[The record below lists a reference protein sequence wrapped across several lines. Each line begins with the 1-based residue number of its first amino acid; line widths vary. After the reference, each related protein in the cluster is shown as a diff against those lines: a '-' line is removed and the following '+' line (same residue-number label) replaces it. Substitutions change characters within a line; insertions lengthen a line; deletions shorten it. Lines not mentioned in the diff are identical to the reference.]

1 MKNKKFNFWIFLV
14 CLLIVFLVVGGIGGI
29 FTSANTN
36 TPWYDSIKPSITPPS
51 IVFPIVW
58 NTLFLLIS
66 FSLYFAWT
74 HSKNKNE
81 RKKVALVFGI
91 NFILNILWSVLF
103 FGLKFL
109 KLAFVEV
116 IIFWFSILVL
126 ILFTRKISKKSAWLL
141 VPYLIWVAFASVL
154 TYLAAFA

>member
-1 MKNKKFNFWIFLV
+1 MKNKRFNFWIFLI
-14 CLLIVFLVVGGIGGI
+14 CLLVVFLIVGGIGGI

-58 NTLFLLIS
+58 NILFLLIS
-66 FSLYFAWT
+66 FSLYFSWIN
-74 HSKNKNE
+74 SKNKQQ
-81 RKKVALVFGI
+81 KTKVVLLFGI

-103 FGLKFL
+103 FGLKL
-109 KLAFVEV
+109 LQLAFVEV
-116 IIFWFSILVL
+116 IIFWFSILAL

-141 VPYLIWVAFASVL
+141 VPYLLWVAFASVL
-154 TYLAAFA
+154 TYLAAFV

>member
-1 MKNKKFNFWIFLV
+1 MKNKKFNFWIFLI
-14 CLLIVFLVVGGIGGI
+14 CLLIVFLIVGGIGGI

-58 NTLFLLIS
+58 NILFLLIA
-66 FSLYFAWT
+66 FSLYFAWMN
-74 HSKNKNE
+74 SRNKE
-81 RKKVALVFGI
+81 QKTKVVLLFGI
-91 NFILNILWSVLF
+91 NFILNIWWSVLF
-103 FGLKFL
+103 FELKL
-109 KLAFVEV
+109 LQLAFVEV
-116 IIFWFSILVL
+116 IIFWFSILAL

-141 VPYLIWVAFASVL
+141 VPYLLWVAFASVL

>member
-1 MKNKKFNFWIFLV
+1 MKKNKFNFWILLV
-14 CLLIVFLVVGGIGGI
+14 CLLVVFLFVGGIGGI
-29 FTSANTN
+29 FTSNNTN
-36 TPWYDSIKPSITPPS
+36 TEWYDSIKPSITPPS

-58 NTLFLLIS
+58 NILFLLIS

-74 HSKNKNE
+74 SSRNK
-81 RKKVALVFGI
+81 KQKTQVALLFGI

-103 FGLKFL
+103 FEL
-109 KLAFVEV
+109 KLLQLAFIEV
-116 IIFWFSILVL
+116 IIFWFSILALV
-126 ILFTRKISKKSAWLL
+126 LFTRKINKASSWLL